1 MKELIRLR
9 KRLRTQ
15 KRTLFGA
22 ELLNVKARI
31 RELEKEAEDSPS
43 GIGLQERMYIGAAQ
57 RAGLDPIMARN
68 MGWEP
73 TKEQLNPPKEV
84 KED

>member
-22 ELLNVKARI
+22 ELLNLKARI
-31 RELEKEAEDSPS
+31 RELEKEAADSPS

-57 RAGLDPIMARN
+57 RAGLDPHFARSV
-68 MGWEP
+68 GWEP
-73 TKEQLNPPKEV
+73 TKEQLNPKEV
-84 KED
+84 KKP